1 MISSMV
7 EARVKEAEVAMQ
19 EVQALH
25 NRMRPDVDKE
35 YLFDMAWMDEY
46 LLRFSVHR
54 IPQLWR
60 CEIL

>member
-1 MISSMV
+1 MV